1 MAFLYF
7 REIANF
13 IIHGPIMQSTF
24 VNSYRFML
32 IASHHLV
39 SCATFIF
46 QTRPIVCF
54 KTIKV
59 TKQGYRQD
67 RQQRENRVLSSH
79 IWWQIWWQ
87 NGGCFSA

>member
-1 MAFLYF
+1 MPVTDPIADMLTRIRNALVAKKDIVEMPASNGFLMELF
-7 REIANF
+7 K
-13 IIHGPIMQSTF
+13 
-24 VNSYRFML
+24 
-32 IASHHLV
+32 
-39 SCATFIF
+39 
-46 QTRPIVCF
+46 PIVCF

>member
-1 MAFLYF
+1 M
-7 REIANF
+7 
-13 IIHGPIMQSTF
+13 
-24 VNSYRFML
+24 VNGWKTKKLGEVAEVCMCKR
-32 IASHHLV
+32 
-39 SCATFIF
+39 IF
-46 QTRPIVCF
+46 AHQTIVCF

-79 IWWQIWWQ
+79 IWWQ